1 MRRLNVKYR
10 VVLGLVGL
18 TVSLVMLAFLLGI
31 VPDQATAV
39 REGRAAL
46 AEAIAVHSTGAV
58 ISTHFQ
64 RLEADFK
71 LLADRNTDLL
81 SLALRRQD
89 GRALVATEGHA
100 DHWQE
105 MSGEYSKDTQ
115 VLVPIWAGEHK
126 WGQLELRF
134 QALDEGGLRG
144 MIQNPVVRIILFMGV
159 LCFVAF
165 YLYLGR
171 VLRHL
176 DPSKAIP
183 GRVRSA
189 LDTLAGGLL
198 VLDHKEQ
205 IVLANKSI
213 AALLG
218 KAPEDLLGYRA
229 GDLPWMDTEG
239 NKVEK
244 SGRPWVQAL
253 QRGEAQTHRM
263 LRLRHPDGGW
273 LTFSI
278 NCSPVLGAGG
288 KYAGVLVSFDD
299 VTQLE
304 KKEIELRQSKEQAEA
319 ANQAKS
325 AFLANM
331 SHEIRTPMNAIL
343 GFTEILKRGYGK
355 NPHDSLRYLNTIHSS
370 GKNLLELINDILD
383 LSKVESGRMELE
395 EAWAEPHRIIHE
407 VMQVLGIKA
416 QEKGIALNFKAQ
428 SALPQHIKTDPARF
442 RQIIFNLVGNAIK
455 FTAQGHVTVTCSFQ
469 KTPPG
474 PRLLV
479 EIADTGIGIPPDK
492 IESIFDPFT
501 QADVA
506 VTRRFG
512 GTGLGLSISR
522 KFARALGGD
531 ITVESRPGKGSTFR
545 VALTAGDL
553 GGVSFLQPEEVA
565 TAWQEAEAKD
575 RPRWRF
581 PEARVLIVDDGAE
594 NRELLRL
601 LLQEAG
607 LNVDEAENGLVG
619 VEKAV
624 AGHYDVILM
633 DVNMPVLDGF
643 AATQRLRQQGL
654 KTPIIA
660 LTANAMKGAEQECL
674 VAGYSGYFSKPIDI
688 DRFMELI
695 AGLLGGQPVA
705 NETSVASAPTAGCP
719 PDRVLTE
726 PAAAAAA
733 PIFSKLAGG
742 NEKFHHLIVRFV
754 ARLKDQLPT
763 VEQALAQGRFD
774 EVAAFAHWLK
784 GSGGTVGFD
793 EFTAPAAKLEKLAK
807 GGGSE
812 ADIQQAMAELRGLTA
827 RLAVPGAESAGAL
840 IPAGGPPREPS
851 ADSGLPEAPAL
862 PAAAKPVMSRLGS
875 SPRFQKVI
883 LLFIEKL
890 KEELVR
896 AHLAWENGNL
906 EELARIAH
914 WLKGAGGTVG
924 FDEFTEPG
932 ARLENF
938 AKTAQVEPAGRMLQ
952 QVKCLS
958 EAIVPPAMVQSCEGK
973 QRSAATKSQKPSTKS
988 QINSNA
994 PNPNPPNL

>member
-31 VPDQATAV
+31 VPDRASAI

-46 AEAIAVHSTGAV
+46 AEAIAVHSTAAV
-58 ISTHFQ
+58 MSTHVQ
-64 RLEADFK
+64 RLELDFK
-71 LLADRNTDLL
+71 LLVDRNPDLL

-105 MSGEYSKDTQ
+105 MSGEYAQDSQ
-115 VLVPIWAGEHK
+115 VRVPIWAGERK

-134 QALDEGGLRG
+134 QALDEGGFRG
-144 MIQNPVVRIILFMGV
+144 VMQNPMIRIMLFIGV

-165 YLYLGR
+165 YVYLGK
-171 VLRHL
+171 VLRQL
-176 DPSKAIP
+176 DPSQAIP

-205 IVLANKSI
+205 IVLANRSF
-213 AALLG
+213 AAQLG
-218 KAPEDLLGYRA
+218 KAPDDLLGYRA
-229 GDLPWMDTEG
+229 GDLPWVDTAG

-244 SGRPWVQAL
+244 TDRPWVQAL
-253 QRGEAQTHRM
+253 HRGETQTNRM
-263 LRLRHPDGGW
+263 LRLRHPDQGW

-299 VTQLE
+299 ITQLE

-383 LSKVESGRMELE
+383 LSKVESGRLEMEQ
-395 EAWAEPHRIIHE
+395 AWAEPHRIIHE
-407 VMQVLGIKA
+407 VIQVLGIKA
-416 QEKGIALNFKAQ
+416 HEKGIALHFRAQ
-428 SALPQHIKTDPARF
+428 SPLPQRIQTDPARF

-455 FTAQGHVTVTCSFQ
+455 FTEQGHVTVTGGFQ

-474 PRLLV
+474 PRLLI
-479 EIADTGIGIPPDK
+479 EITDTGIGIPPDK

-501 QADVA
+501 QADAA

-522 KFARALGGD
+522 KFARAMGGD
-531 ITVESRPGKGSTFR
+531 ITVESRPGKGSTFKIILTTGEMEG
-545 VALTAGDL
+545 VA
-553 GGVSFLQPEEVA
+553 FLQPDEVA
-565 TAWQEAEAKD
+565 TAAQEVDAKE
-575 RPRWRF
+575 RPRWQF

-607 LNVDEAENGLVG
+607 LKVDEAENGRVG

-624 AGHYDVILM
+624 AGHHALILM

-643 AATQRLRQQGL
+643 AATQKLRQQGL

-660 LTANAMKGAEQECL
+660 LTANAMKGSEQECL
-674 VAGYSGYFSKPIDI
+674 DAGYSGYFSKPIDI
-688 DRFMELI
+688 DRFMARMAE
-695 AGLLGGQPVA
+695 LLGGQPVA
-705 NETSVASAPTAGCP
+705 NETGAASAPTAGRP
-719 PDRVLTE
+719 LDRVAME
-726 PAAAAAA
+726 PPLAAAS

-742 NEKFHHLIVRFV
+742 SEKFHHLIVRFV
-754 ARLKDQLPT
+754 ARLKDQLQT
-763 VEQALAQGRFD
+763 VERAREPGRRK

-793 EFTAPAAKLEKLAK
+793 EFTAPAARLEKLAK
-807 GGGSE
+807 DGGSE
-812 ADIQQAMAELRGLTA
+812 ADIQQAMAELRGLA
-827 RLAVPGAESAGAL
+827 GRLVVPGAEPAGSAT
-840 IPAGGPPREPS
+840 PAGGPPRGPS
-851 ADSGLPEAPAL
+851 ADSALAAAEAL
-862 PAAAKPVMSRLGS
+862 PVAAKPVMSRLGS

-890 KEELVR
+890 KEELIR
-896 AHLAWENGNL
+896 AQLAWENGNL
-906 EELARIAH
+906 EELARFAH

-924 FDEFTEPG
+924 FDDFTEPA

-938 AKTAQVEPAGRMLQ
+938 AKTAQVQPAGRMLQ
-952 QVKCLS
+952 QVKGLS
-958 EAIVPPAMVQSCEGK
+958 DAILPPAMARSCEGGQK
-973 QRSAATKSQKPSTKS
+973 AAAGEYVASGFEV
-988 QINSNA
+988 
-994 PNPNPPNL
+994 

>member
-31 VPDQATAV
+31 IPDRASAI

-46 AEAIAVHSTGAV
+46 AEAIAVHSTVAV
-58 ISTHFQ
+58 MSTHVQ

-71 LLADRNTDLL
+71 LLADRNPDLL
-81 SLALRRQD
+81 SLALRRED

-100 DHWQE
+100 GRWQE
-105 MSGEYSKDTQ
+105 MSGEYSQDSQ
-115 VLVPIWAGEHK
+115 VRVPIWAGERK

-134 QALDEGGLRG
+134 QALDEGGFRG
-144 MIQNPVVRIILFMGV
+144 VMQNPMIRIMLFIGV
-159 LCFVAF
+159 LCFIAF
-165 YLYLGR
+165 YVYLGK
-171 VLRHL
+171 VLRQL
-176 DPSKAIP
+176 DPSQAIP

-205 IVLANKSI
+205 IVLANRSF

-218 KAPEDLLGYRA
+218 KAPDDLLGYRA
-229 GDLPWMDTEG
+229 GDLPWMDTAG
-239 NKVEK
+239 NKAEK
-244 SGRPWVQAL
+244 TDRPWVQAL
-253 QRGEAQTHRM
+253 HRGEAQTNRM
-263 LRLRHPDGGW
+263 LRLRHPDQGW

-299 VTQLE
+299 ITQLE

-383 LSKVESGRMELE
+383 LSKVESGRLEMEQ
-395 EAWAEPHRIIHE
+395 AWAEPHRIIHE
-407 VMQVLGIKA
+407 VIQVLGIKA
-416 QEKGIALNFKAQ
+416 HEKGIALHFRAQ
-428 SALPQHIKTDPARF
+428 SPLPQRIQTDPARF

-455 FTAQGHVTVTCSFQ
+455 FTEQGHVTVTGGFQ

-474 PRLLV
+474 PRLLI
-479 EIADTGIGIPPDK
+479 EITDTGIGISPDK

-501 QADVA
+501 QADAA
-506 VTRRFG
+506 VTRLFG

-522 KFARALGGD
+522 KFARAMGGD
-531 ITVESRPGKGSTFR
+531 ITVESRPGKGSTFKIILTTGELDG
-545 VALTAGDL
+545 VA
-553 GGVSFLQPEEVA
+553 FLQPDEVA
-565 TAWQEAEAKD
+565 TAAQEVDAKE
-575 RPRWRF
+575 RPRWQF

-607 LNVDEAENGLVG
+607 LMVDEAENGRVG

-624 AGHYDVILM
+624 AGHHDLILM

-643 AATQRLRQQGL
+643 AATQKLRQQGL

-660 LTANAMKGAEQECL
+660 LTANAMKGSEQECL
-674 VAGYSGYFSKPIDI
+674 DAGYSGYFSKPIDI
-688 DRFMELI
+688 DRFMARMAE
-695 AGLLGGQPVA
+695 LLGGQPVA
-705 NETSVASAPTAGCP
+705 NETRAASAPTAGRP
-719 PDRVLTE
+719 PDRVAME
-726 PAAAAAA
+726 SASAAAS

-742 NEKFHHLIVRFV
+742 SEKFHHLIVRFV
-754 ARLKDQLPT
+754 ARLKDQLQT
-763 VEQALAQGRFD
+763 VERAREPGSRE

-793 EFTAPAAKLEKLAK
+793 EFTAPAARLEKLAK
-807 GGGSE
+807 DGGSE
-812 ADIQQAMAELRGLTA
+812 ADIQQAMAELRGLTG
-827 RLAVPGAESAGAL
+827 RLVVPGAEPAGSAT
-840 IPAGGPPREPS
+840 PAGGPPRGPS
-851 ADSGLPEAPAL
+851 ADSALAAAEAL
-862 PAAAKPVMSRLGS
+862 PAAAKPVMSRLGP

-890 KEELVR
+890 KEELIR
-896 AHLAWENGNL
+896 AQLAWENGNL
-906 EELARIAH
+906 EELARFAH

-924 FDEFTEPG
+924 FDDFTEPA

-938 AKTAQVEPAGRMLQ
+938 AKTAQVQPAGRMLQ
-952 QVKCLS
+952 QVKCLAD
-958 EAIVPPAMVQSCEGK
+958 AIVPPAVEQSGK
-973 QRSAATKSQKPSTKS
+973 AGLRSAAGEHVASGFEV
-988 QINSNA
+988 
-994 PNPNPPNL
+994 

>member
-1 MRRLNVKYR
+1 MRRLNVKHR

-31 VPDQATAV
+31 VPDRASAV

-46 AEAIAVHSTGAV
+46 AEAIAVHSTAAV
-58 ISTHFQ
+58 MSTYVQ
-64 RLEADFK
+64 RLELDFK
-71 LLADRNTDLL
+71 LLVDRNPDLL
-81 SLALRRQD
+81 SLALRRED

-100 DHWQE
+100 DHWQD
-105 MSGEYSKDTQ
+105 MSGEYSQDSQ
-115 VLVPIWAGEHK
+115 VRVPIWAGERK

-134 QALDEGGLRG
+134 QALDEGGFRG
-144 MIQNPVVRIILFMGV
+144 VIQNPMVRIMLFIGV

-165 YLYLGR
+165 YVYLGK

-205 IVLANKSI
+205 IVLANKSF

-218 KAPEDLLGYRA
+218 KASENLLGYRA

-239 NKVEK
+239 NKVPK
-244 SGRPWVQAL
+244 TDRPWVQAL
-253 QRGEAQTHRM
+253 HRGEAQINRI
-263 LRLRHPDGGW
+263 LRLSHPDQGW

-278 NCSPVLGAGG
+278 NASPVLGAGG

-299 VTQLE
+299 ITQLE

-383 LSKVESGRMELE
+383 LSKVESGRLELE
-395 EAWAEPHRIIHE
+395 QAWAEPHRIIHE
-407 VMQVLGIKA
+407 VLQVLGIKA
-416 QEKGIALNFKAQ
+416 HEKGIALTFSAP
-428 SALPQHIKTDPARF
+428 SALPQRIRTDPARF

-455 FTAQGHVTVTCSFQ
+455 FTEQGHVTVACRFQ

-474 PRLLV
+474 PRLLI
-479 EIADTGIGIPPDK
+479 EITDSGIGIPADK
-492 IESIFDPFT
+492 TESIFDPFT
-501 QADVA
+501 QADAA

-522 KFARALGGD
+522 KLARALGGD
-531 ITVESRPGKGSTFR
+531 ITVESRPGKGSTFK
-545 VALTAGDL
+545 VTLATGDL
-553 GGVSFLQPEEVA
+553 QGVFFLQPEAVA
-565 TAWQEAEAKD
+565 AAAQKVEAGD
-575 RPRWRF
+575 RPCWQF

-607 LNVDEAENGLVG
+607 LMVDEAENGLVG
-619 VEKAV
+619 VEKAA
-624 AGHYDVILM
+624 AGHYDLILM

-660 LTANAMKGAEQECL
+660 LTANAMKGSEQECL
-674 VAGYSGYFSKPIDI
+674 DAGYSGYFSKPIEI
-688 DRFMELI
+688 DHFMQRMAE
-695 AGLLGGQPVA
+695 LLGGQPVA
-705 NETSVASAPTAGCP
+705 NGSAVTLAPAAERP
-719 PDRVLTE
+719 PDQAAME
-726 PAAAAAA
+726 PVSADAS
-733 PIFSKLAGG
+733 PIFSRLPSSK
-742 NEKFHHLIVRFV
+742 EKFHHVI
-754 ARLKDQLPT
+754 
-763 VEQALAQGRFD
+763 GR
-774 EVAAFAHWLK
+774 
-784 GSGGTVGFD
+784 
-793 EFTAPAAKLEKLAK
+793 
-807 GGGSE
+807 
-812 ADIQQAMAELRGLTA
+812 
-827 RLAVPGAESAGAL
+827 
-840 IPAGGPPREPS
+840 S
-851 ADSGLPEAPAL
+851 ADSAL
-862 PAAAKPVMSRLGS
+862 PAAATRPATEKPVMSRLGS

-896 AHLAWENGNL
+896 AQLAWESGNL
-906 EELARIAH
+906 DELGRIAH
-914 WLKGAGGTVG
+914 WLKGAAGTVG
-924 FDEFTEPG
+924 FDEFTEP
-932 ARLENF
+932 AAALEKH
-938 AKTAQVEPAGRMLQ
+938 AKSAQVEQAGQMLAR
-952 QVKCLS
+952 VKWLS
-958 EAIVPPAMVQSCEGK
+958 EAIVPPGMDGDENSK
-973 QRSAATKSQKPSTKS
+973 QKIRIGGSEVLGSGFRG
-988 QINSNA
+988 
-994 PNPNPPNL
+994 